1 MTNETVVPGT
11 SRIVRRLSALL
22 LAGVVFAGACEGD
35 NLYSG
40 DVSEYTPLVNSLSL
54 PQVAFAGDDV
64 TIRIDAAAARGISQI
79 VLALRG
85 AVQKDTVVELDE
97 PLARVSQIVSIRIPQ
112 AVTDTLILV
121 QAAVIDQYGDVSA
134 TREGTV
140 IVFGPPTIN
149 SVLAPAIVQAGSLV
163 SIRVSAF
170 GARNISQIDLV
181 TVGAVHK
188 DTTVSVFPPRTNV
201 TQDIVFSVPSF
212 VQDTVIQLAVS
223 ARDELGAASPAK
235 LMLVPM
241 VIAPPTVDAIVPSSV
256 QAGKILSVAVAASSA
271 RQISEVRVEI
281 RGGWSQDLVVRL
293 TPTRANALEYIDVP
307 LPANLIVPE
316 LRVRAIA
323 LDRANVLSATEVF
336 TVDAPTFAPV
346 VSNVEPYAGSIYG
359 GHIADLRVQALGDR
373 PIERLRFRWRGFVTP
388 SFDKEVLTGQTPT
401 WAPKIAVDGPEATY
415 AVTPPRLSVIEDI
428 AVGTP
433 CVRNDATFFVLV
445 TAYDV
450 DQNLS
455 AVVQQQV
462 GLTGNPSCADPVDVI
477 PAPAPLIAPGSPS
490 GILKPG
496 GPSR

>member
-1 MTNETVVPGT
+1 MTNQTVVPGT

-54 PQVAFAGDDV
+54 PQVAFAGDEV

-201 TQDIVFSVPSF
+201 TQDIVFAVPSF

-241 VIAPPTVDAIVPSSV
+241 VIAPPTVEAIVPSSV

-346 VSNVEPYAGSIYG
+346 VASVDPFWETIQASHYA
-359 GHIADLRVQALGDR
+359 DFRVQALGDR
-373 PIERLRFRWRGFVTP
+373 AISKIRFRWRGFTKDIPGGVNDLAENDHVLPGPETIYEVTP
-388 SFDKEVLTGQTPT
+388 
-401 WAPKIAVDGPEATY
+401 A
-415 AVTPPRLSVIEDI
+415 RLSVVEDI
-428 AVGTP
+428 AVETP
-433 CVRNDATFFVLV
+433 CVRSDAVFYALV
-445 TAYDV
+445 TAYDE

-455 AVVQQQV
+455 PIVMAVVN
-462 GLTGNPSCADPVDVI
+462 LTGNALCANPVDVPPVI
-477 PAPAPLIAPGSPS
+477 PAPLIAPGSPS

>member
-1 MTNETVVPGT
+1 
-11 SRIVRRLSALL
+11 
-22 LAGVVFAGACEGD
+22 
-35 NLYSG
+35 
-40 DVSEYTPLVNSLSL
+40 
-54 PQVAFAGDDV
+54 
-64 TIRIDAAAARGISQI
+64 
-79 VLALRG
+79 
-85 AVQKDTVVELDE
+85 
-97 PLARVSQIVSIRIPQ
+97 
-112 AVTDTLILV
+112 
-121 QAAVIDQYGDVSA
+121 
-134 TREGTV
+134 
-140 IVFGPPTIN
+140 
-149 SVLAPAIVQAGSLV
+149 
-163 SIRVSAF
+163 
-170 GARNISQIDLV
+170 
-181 TVGAVHK
+181 
-188 DTTVSVFPPRTNV
+188 
-201 TQDIVFSVPSF
+201 
-212 VQDTVIQLAVS
+212 
-223 ARDELGAASPAK
+223 
-235 LMLVPM
+235 
-241 VIAPPTVDAIVPSSV
+241 
-256 QAGKILSVAVAASSA
+256 VAVAASSA

-293 TPTRANALEYIDVP
+293 SPTRANALEYIDVP

>member
-1 MTNETVVPGT
+1 
-11 SRIVRRLSALL
+11 
-22 LAGVVFAGACEGD
+22 VVFAGACEGD

-54 PQVAFAGDDV
+54 PQVAFAGDEV
-64 TIRIDAAAARGISQI
+64 TIRIDAAAARGISQV

-97 PLARVSQIVSIRIPQ
+97 PLARVSQIVAITIPD

-121 QAAVIDQYGDVSA
+121 QAAVIDQYGEVSA

-163 SIRVSAF
+163 SVRVSAF

-181 TVGAVHK
+181 TVGAVHT

-201 TQDIVFSVPSF
+201 TQDIVFSVPAF

-241 VIAPPTVDAIVPSSV
+241 VIAPPTVEAIVPTSV
-256 QAGKILSVAVAASSA
+256 QAGKLLSVAVAASSA
-271 RQISEVRVEI
+271 RQISELRIEI
-281 RGGWSQDLVVRL
+281 RGGWSQDVIVPLS
-293 TPTRANALEYIDVP
+293 PTRANAVEYIDVP

-323 LDRANVLSATEVF
+323 LDRANVLSATEVY

-359 GHIADLRVQALGDR
+359 GHTADFRVQALGDR
-373 PIERLRFRWRGFVTP
+373 PISHIRFRWRGFVTP
-388 SFDKEVLTGQTPT
+388 AFTGGTLGSPT
-401 WAPKIAVDGPEATY
+401 YAPTIAVNGPEATY
-415 AVTPPRLSVIEDI
+415 EVTPPRLSVIEDI

-455 AVVQQQV
+455 SIVQQQV
-462 GLTGNPSCADPVDVI
+462 VLTGNPACAGPVDVI
-477 PAPAPLIAPGSPS
+477 VAPPPAPLIAPGSPS
-490 GILKPG
+490 GIMKPG
-496 GPSR
+496 GSSR

>member
-1 MTNETVVPGT
+1 MTNQTVVPGT

-293 TPTRANALEYIDVP
+293 SPTRANALEYIDVP
-307 LPANLIVPE
+307 LPANLIVPQ

-323 LDRANVLSATEVF
+323 LDRANVLSATEVY
-336 TVDAPTFAPV
+336 TVEAPAFAPV
-346 VSNVEPYAGSIYG
+346 VASVSPFWETIEG
-359 GHIADLRVQALGDR
+359 GHYADFRVQALGDR
-373 PIERLRFRWRGFVTP
+373 AITTIRFRWRGFTKDSINSLFENDRVLNGPETIYEVTP
-388 SFDKEVLTGQTPT
+388 
-401 WAPKIAVDGPEATY
+401 A
-415 AVTPPRLSVIEDI
+415 RLSVTEDV
-428 AVGTP
+428 AVETP
-433 CVRNDATFFVLV
+433 CVRNDATFYALV
-445 TAYDV
+445 TAYDA

-455 AVVQQQV
+455 PIVMSVVN
-462 GLTGNPSCADPVDVI
+462 LTGSETCLAPVDVVVV
-477 PAPAPLIAPGSPS
+477 PPAPLIAPGSPS